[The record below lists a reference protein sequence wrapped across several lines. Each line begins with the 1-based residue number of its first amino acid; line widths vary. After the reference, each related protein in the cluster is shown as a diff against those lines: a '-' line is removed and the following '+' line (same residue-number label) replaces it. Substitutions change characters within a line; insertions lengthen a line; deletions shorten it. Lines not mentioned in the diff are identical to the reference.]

1 MKIDGNYYIGVLTI
15 SSLDLSLPVME
26 DWDDEKLK
34 ISPCRYAGSLYQK
47 NLVIA
52 GHNYQRHF
60 SGIRTLPVGS
70 EIQFNDADGNEFQ
83 YTVVASDVM
92 NPEEKDR
99 MLEDGAWDLTLFTC
113 NYGLGT
119 RYAVRCQMVEENE

>member
-15 SSLDLSLPVME
+15 PSLDLSLPVME

-60 SGIRTLPVGS
+60 NGIEPCRSEARSNSTMRTETNSSTP
-70 EIQFNDADGNEFQ
+70 
-83 YTVVASDVM
+83 
-92 NPEEKDR
+92 
-99 MLEDGAWDLTLFTC
+99 
-113 NYGLGT
+113 
-119 RYAVRCQMVEENE
+119 